1 MPTSYEILL
10 IRNNQLNIKSSGPD
24 VVNELLE
31 SCILAYPTSSFII
44 SLYKQYIQRGWLSKK
59 QLKGLLAK
67 ANKIS
72 DISPGK
78 LATVE
83 ATIKR
88 MPNRYK
94 SEKPTFSA
102 PEPSQDFLDTI
113 AILQVF
119 PQHKG
124 AIELHEKLKG
134 GGILTPA
141 EKANMKRFLTLTKK
155 Q

>member
-1 MPTSYEILL
+1 MRIAYEMPL
-10 IRNNQLNIKSSGPD
+10 IRNNQVNIKSSGPD

-44 SLYKQYIQRGWLSKK
+44 SLYKQYMQRGLLSKK
-59 QLKGLLAK
+59 QLQGLLAK
-67 ANKIS
+67 ANRIS
-72 DISPGK
+72 DISSGK
-78 LATVE
+78 LATLE
-83 ATIKR
+83 ATIKK

-94 SEKPTFSA
+94 SEKPIFSA
-102 PEPSQDFLDTI
+102 PKPSQDFLDTM

-124 AIELHEKLKG
+124 ALELHEKLKEG
-134 GGILTPA
+134 RILTPA
-141 EKANMKRFLTLTKK
+141 EKANMQRFLALTKK